1 MAENK
6 KFIAKKT
13 VRNKEEYAIKKSP
26 TKTLGGKILVWVIVI
41 GTLLLPVVAAIVA
54 LFQ

>member
-26 TKTLGGKILVWVIVI
+26 TKTLGGKILVWAII
-41 GTLLLPVVAAIVA
+41 LGTLLLPVVAAIVA

>member
-1 MAENK
+1 MAEDK

-13 VRNKEEYAIKKSP
+13 VRNKEEYAIKKTP
-26 TKTLGGKILVWVIVI
+26 TKTLAGKILAWVIVL